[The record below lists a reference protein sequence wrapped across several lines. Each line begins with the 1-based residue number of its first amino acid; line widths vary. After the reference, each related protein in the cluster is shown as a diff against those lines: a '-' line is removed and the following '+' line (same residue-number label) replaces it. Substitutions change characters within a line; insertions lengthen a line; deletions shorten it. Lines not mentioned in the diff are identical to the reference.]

1 MDLCHEK
8 HKRLDEKVD
17 NIESRIAT
25 HGKEIDIIKM
35 DIIAQKKDTTH
46 LQDAI
51 KDLKRSI
58 DLLIEEIGSLKSK
71 PLEKYE
77 KIAMVVIS
85 AVVGYLVSK
94 WF

>member
-1 MDLCHEK
+1 MDLCDEK

-17 NIESRIAT
+17 NIESRITT

-58 DLLIEEIGSLKSK
+58 DALIKEIGGLKSK

-77 KIAMVVIS
+77 KIAMIVIS
-85 AVVGYLVSK
+85 AVVGFLVSK

>member
-1 MDLCHEK
+1 MEVCKEK
-8 HKRLDEKVD
+8 HKRLDEK
-17 NIESRIAT
+17 IETIEGRINT

-58 DLLIEEIGSLKSK
+58 DALIKEIGSLKTK

-77 KIAMVVIS
+77 KIAMVIIS
-85 AVVGYLVSK
+85 AVVGYLVK
-94 WF
+94 YWF

>member
-1 MDLCHEK
+1 MEVCKEK
-8 HKRLDEKVD
+8 HKRLDEK
-17 NIESRIAT
+17 IETIEGRINT

-51 KDLKRSI
+51 KNLNKSI
-58 DLLIEEIGSLKSK
+58 DLLIEEIGKLKSK

-77 KIAMVVIS
+77 KIAMVIVS
-85 AVVGYLVSK
+85 LVAGYLVSK